1 MLRSASEIISLF
13 SSFFCSLGAAL
24 GVALVGEGD
33 CLVALE
39 ISKGFYYY
47 FRVTGVGF
55 DFGLGKS
62 ESESI
67 CFDSLGFQAWS
78 DKLLGSSRGCLV
90 SFLSSNF

>member
-1 MLRSASEIISLF
+1 M
-13 SSFFCSLGAAL
+13 
-24 GVALVGEGD
+24 GEGD
-33 CLVALE
+33 CFVALE
-39 ISKGFYYY
+39 ISKGFYYC

-55 DFGLGKS
+55 GLGK
-62 ESESI
+62 SESI

>member
-33 CLVALE
+33 YLVALE

-47 FRVTGVGF
+47 FRVTGVG
-55 DFGLGKS
+55 FGLGKS